1 VQGPC
6 NGSEPPPGGVAEK
19 STDAIPFAITGSL
32 SHGAGPLATYRKA
45 TFCVARGCR
54 LLGESGGRAASMHA
68 CSTVS
73 SDRRLLSLVSA
84 FAREFAG
91 AAGLPDP
98 ERARLVGAL
107 DEAVR
112 FMCER
117 A

>member
-1 VQGPC
+1 
-6 NGSEPPPGGVAEK
+6 
-19 STDAIPFAITGSL
+19 
-32 SHGAGPLATYRKA
+32 
-45 TFCVARGCR
+45 
-54 LLGESGGRAASMHA
+54 MHA